1 MPGFV
6 VFAACIFVYLRLLL
20 LEMPMLIDSHC
31 HLDRLKLDPYGGDL
45 SAAIAAAH
53 ARGIQQML
61 CIGISLEN
69 IQTVIDIAQTHPSVV
84 ASVGVHPCD
93 VKEGAATAEQLI
105 NWASQPKVVA
115 LGETGLDYHYETES
129 KAIQHDSFALHLR
142 VGKQIGLPV
151 VVHTR
156 EAKTDTLALIKEHG
170 SLEHSGVLHC
180 FTEDWDMA
188 KAALDLNY
196 YISISGIV
204 TFKTAEQIRDV
215 VRNMPL
221 DRLLVETDSPYLA
234 PIPYRGK
241 PNEPK
246 YVREVAQFVA
256 DVRGIPLEEL
266 AERTTEN
273 FYRLFGKAKQYLPV

>member
-1 MPGFV
+1 
-6 VFAACIFVYLRLLL
+6 
-20 LEMPMLIDSHC
+20 MLVDSHC
-31 HLDRLKLDPYGGDL
+31 HLDRLKLEPYAGDL
-45 SAAIAAAH
+45 AAAIDAAH

-61 CIGISLEN
+61 CIGISLSN
-69 IQTVIDIAQTHPSVV
+69 IQDVIDIAHQYPGVV

-93 VKEGAATAEQLI
+93 VKEGTASAAQLLD
-105 NWASQPKVVA
+105 WAAQPKVVA

-129 KAIQHDSFALHLR
+129 KELQHESFALHLQ
-142 VGKQIGLPV
+142 VGAQAGLPV

-156 EAKTDTLALIKEHG
+156 EAREDTLAVIKAHG
-170 SLEHSGVLHC
+170 SLEHAGVLHC

-188 KAALDLNY
+188 KRALDLNY

-204 TFKTAEQIRDV
+204 TFKNAEQIRDV

-234 PIPYRGK
+234 PVPYRGK

-246 YVREVAQFVA
+246 YVREVAEFVA
-256 DVRGIPLEEL
+256 DVRGIAFEEL
-266 AERTTEN
+266 AQHTTEN
-273 FYRLFGKAKQYLPV
+273 FYRLFTKAKQYLPQ